1 MEFFGDDGKNV
12 NVYPSLAIVEVGLAL
27 LVLDL
32 HLHGDLEALHPAGL
46 TLVQSRQGNLNID
59 LFRIRFHKKKSFYV
73 NMYFAPLK
81 SRRVG

>member
-32 HLHGDLEALHPAGL
+32 HLHGDLEALQPAGL
-46 TLVQSRQGNLNID
+46 ALVQSRQGDLNIH
-59 LFRIRFHKKKSFYV
+59 LFKIRFNKNK
-73 NMYFAPLK
+73 
-81 SRRVG
+81 